1 MYNKN
6 NNSKPRGYELTNF
19 CEFDKYA
26 ATSYCAIHG
35 VDESLN
41 LGDITKVD
49 ETKIKPFTMI
59 CGGSPCQDFS
69 VAGNQAGSK
78 WKCKDCEH
86 EYNPLT
92 VHYSERHKC
101 PNCGSENLDKTR
113 SSLLVEW
120 LRVIRANKPKWG
132 IYENVKNIV
141 GKRFKETFQMFID
154 ELHEYGYNTY
164 YQVLNAKDYGIPQ
177 NRERVYLII
186 ILKELDNGKFKF
198 PEGFDNGLRLK
209 DMLEDEVDE
218 KYYINTQKAQE
229 LINDLVSSGKLDKSY
244 SNAVRAGGE
253 RKYRSAS
260 MGCHSDITCLLSHQC
275 GYFDKETD
283 IANTLLARDYKG
295 FGNQQMNGVIKKLE

>member
-19 CEFDKYA
+19 CEFDKFA
-26 ATSYCAIHG
+26 TTSYCAIHG

-41 LGDITKVD
+41 LSDITQVD

-78 WKCKDCEH
+78 WKCSDCGC

-101 PNCGSENLDKTR
+101 PQCGSENIDKTR

-198 PEGFDNGLRLK
+198 PKGFDNGKRLK

-218 KYYINTQKAQE
+218 KYYINTPRAKE
-229 LINDLVSSGKLDKSY
+229 LIDDLIRSGKLDKEY
-244 SNAVRAGGE
+244 SNTVRSGG
-253 RKYRSAS
+253 RGSIDR
-260 MGCHSDITCLLSHQC
+260 HQW
-275 GYFDKETD
+275 D
-283 IANTLLARDYKG
+283 
-295 FGNQQMNGVIKKLE
+295 VIQT